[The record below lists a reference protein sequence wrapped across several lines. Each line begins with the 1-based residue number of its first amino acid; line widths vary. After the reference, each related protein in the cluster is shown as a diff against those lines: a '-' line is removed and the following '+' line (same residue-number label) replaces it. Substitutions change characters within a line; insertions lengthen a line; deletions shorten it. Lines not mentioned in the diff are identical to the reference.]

1 MKMAAN
7 FERVGGE
14 LLALS
19 ERLARVL
26 IDGDCAYLQGKPGD
40 YLTLVELL
48 SPLRTAGLP
57 VHLALGNH
65 DHRERFWTA
74 AVTKKDESAPL
85 VSKHVLV
92 IESPK
97 ASWFLLDS
105 LHATNVTPGELGAQ
119 QRDWLAHELDARS
132 DKAAWSWFTII
143 SIPAIRRPRV

>member
-1 MKMAAN
+1 MSILGKGQCKSRIRQKAIQNQTVKDGRRQTGRLRQLGLLADIHIAENRDEIARQMKMAAN

-74 AVTKKDESAPL
+74 AVTKKDESAP
-85 VSKHVLV
+85 S
-92 IESPK
+92 
-97 ASWFLLDS
+97 
-105 LHATNVTPGELGAQ
+105 GQ
-119 QRDWLAHELDARS
+119 QACAGD
-132 DKAAWSWFTII
+132 
-143 SIPAIRRPRV
+143 